1 MRGVMDGVRSRH
13 PVGGTLPAMLQDD
26 PFLQRFTSGLD
37 EVLVPFLATLDSL
50 HGYVDPALAPE
61 DFLGW
66 LGGWVGLDLDP
77 RWPVEVRRSL
87 LRNAA
92 QVQDARGTA
101 AGLRAELALLTG
113 CRVEVCEPGGVV
125 CSAEPGGTL
134 PASEPDAATT
144 VVVRVH
150 DAPDDLRDP
159 TSEARA
165 RLDRAV
171 RAAVPAHLP
180 VTVEVLS

>member
-1 MRGVMDGVRSRH
+1 MDGVRSRH

-26 PFLQRFTSGLD
+26 PFLQRFTGGLD
-37 EVLVPFLATLDSL
+37 DVLVPVLATLDSL
-50 HGYVDPALAPE
+50 HGYVDPVLAPE

-66 LGGWVGLDLDP
+66 LAGWVGLELDP

-87 LRNAA
+87 LRRAA
-92 QVQDARGTA
+92 MVQDARGTA
-101 AGLRAELALLTG
+101 AGLRDELALLTG
-113 CRVEVCEPGGVV
+113 CPVEVCEPGGVT
-125 CSAEPGGTL
+125 CSAESGAALPGCEG
-134 PASEPDAATT
+134 PAA

-159 TSEARA
+159 AGEARA

-180 VTVEVLS
+180 VTVEVPT

>member
-1 MRGVMDGVRSRH
+1 MNGVRSRH

-26 PFLQRFTSGLD
+26 PFLQRFTGGLD
-37 EVLVPFLATLDSL
+37 DVLVPFLATLDSL

-66 LGGWVGLDLDP
+66 LAGWVGLDLDP
-77 RWPVEVRRSL
+77 RWPVEVRRAL

-101 AGLRAELALLTG
+101 EGLRAELALLTG
-113 CRVEVCEPGGVV
+113 CRVEVCEPGAVA
-125 CSAEPGGTL
+125 CSPEPGGAL
-134 PASEPDAATT
+134 PDSGAAAA

-150 DAPDDLRDP
+150 DAPEDLRDP
-159 TSEARA
+159 AGEARA

-180 VTVEVLS
+180 VTVEVPS

>member
-1 MRGVMDGVRSRH
+1 MDGVRSRH
-13 PVGGTLPAMLQDD
+13 PVGGMLPAMLQDD
-26 PFLQRFTSGLD
+26 AFLQRFTGGLD
-37 EVLVPFLATLDSL
+37 DVLVPFLATLDSL

-66 LGGWVGLDLDP
+66 LAGWVGLELDP
-77 RWPVEVRRSL
+77 RWPGEVRRSL
-87 LRNAA
+87 VRNAA
-92 QVQDARGTA
+92 EVQDARGTT

-113 CRVEVCEPGGVV
+113 CRVEVCEPGGVA
-125 CSAEPGGTL
+125 CSAAPGGARLDDRT
-134 PASEPDAATT
+134 AGADATHS

-150 DAPDDLRDP
+150 DAPADLRDVAG
-159 TSEARA
+159 EARA

>member
-26 PFLQRFTSGLD
+26 PFLQRFTGGLD
-37 EVLVPFLATLDSL
+37 DVLVPFLATLDSL
-50 HGYVDPALAPE
+50 HGYIDPALAPE

-66 LGGWVGLDLDP
+66 LAGWVGLDLDP

-101 AGLRAELALLTG
+101 EGLRAELALLTG
-113 CRVEVCEPGGVV
+113 CRVEVCEPGGVA
-125 CSAEPGGTL
+125 CSAEPGGAL
-134 PASEPDAATT
+134 PDSGTSTA

-150 DAPDDLRDP
+150 DAPEDLRDP
-159 TSEARA
+159 GGEARS

-180 VTVEVLS
+180 VTVEVPS

>member
-1 MRGVMDGVRSRH
+1 MAGVGTRH

-26 PFLQRFTSGLD
+26 PFLQRFTEGLD
-37 EVLVPFLATLDSL
+37 DVLVPFLATMDSL
-50 HGYVDPALAPE
+50 HGYVDPDLAPE

-66 LGGWVGLDLDP
+66 LAGWVGLDLDP

-101 AGLRAELALLTG
+101 AGLRAEMALLTG
-113 CRVEVCEPGGVV
+113 CRVEVCEPGGVA
-125 CSAEPGGTL
+125 CSPTPRGAL
-134 PASEPDAATT
+134 PAPDSVPA

-150 DAPDDLRDP
+150 GAPEELRDP
-159 TSEARA
+159 AGEARA

-180 VTVEVLS
+180 VTVEVTS

>member
-1 MRGVMDGVRSRH
+1 MEGVRSRH
-13 PVGGTLPAMLQDD
+13 PVVGTLPAMLQDD
-26 PFLQRFTSGLD
+26 PFLQRFTGGLD
-37 EVLVPFLATLDSL
+37 DVLVPFLATLDSL

-66 LGGWVGLDLDP
+66 LAGWVGLDLDP

-113 CRVEVCEPGGVV
+113 CRVEVCEPGGVTS
-125 CSAEPGGTL
+125 SAEPGGAL
-134 PASEPDAATT
+134 PDGDPATG

-159 TSEARA
+159 EGEARA

-180 VTVEVLS
+180 VTVEVPS